1 MIVLTRRHYLHLADT
16 DVQLYKTLNRRDQVP
31 RFGRGSAKQSEEEEA
46 ASGYLPIEAVML
58 ALSNDFA
65 KADGIERSHAA
76 RIIAGSPELTVE
88 GIRRAEKGEDI
99 WIADFAWSEDG
110 VEQHLQS
117 VGTPT
122 EVISFI
128 ADYSY
133 SDGYKPY
140 AHVHRIAMVCA
151 SRVVKQVRERAAAI
165 GLDLG
170 ASLLVKASAN

>member
-31 RFGRGSAKQSEEEEA
+31 HFGRDSARQSEEEEA

-65 KADGIERSHAA
+65 RADGIERSHAA
-76 RIIAGSPELTVE
+76 RLIAGSPELTVE
-88 GIRRAEKGEDI
+88 GIRRAESGEDV
-99 WIADFAWSEDG
+99 WIADFAWTEDG
-110 VEQHLQS
+110 VEQHLQT
-117 VGTPT
+117 VGALS

-128 ADYSY
+128 ANYSY

-140 AHVHRIAMVCA
+140 PDVHRIAMVSV
-151 SRVVKQVRERAAAI
+151 SRVVKQVRERAAAL